1 MPSTVIKVIS
11 VLSLLIFSIHCFAL
25 TKEQEAD
32 SYLLKAQKAYKEGDF
47 KEAVWAFENI
57 EQLNVNMVDDF
68 HFFYAMA
75 LNKIDEAER
84 SWNEVNLYLTKTGR
98 SGNYYQKALDLHQ
111 TLIDKRK
118 QNARKYITSINK
130 EKSGWSEFRK
140 DYSVRY
146 TLQKWL
152 AKQATRSEELI
163 DKNDIDGAIKIAED
177 ALQESS
183 EYKDKVKQ
191 RYPLVKPFKKEYEE
205 VKLAY
210 EMKLIS
216 TDFSVIQDQYTAVL
230 KAYEELDFKDFD
242 LYFKIASKRMNKEYP
257 IAKQMLDNSKSEHR
271 AKVIEIKKL
280 LKCKSL
286 KSKVDGYNRVDINYR
301 KKSTEAEYNYS
312 STCRG

>member
-205 VKLAY
+205 VKLA
-210 EMKLIS
+210 
-216 TDFSVIQDQYTAVL
+216 
-230 KAYEELDFKDFD
+230 
-242 LYFKIASKRMNKEYP
+242 
-257 IAKQMLDNSKSEHR
+257 
-271 AKVIEIKKL
+271 
-280 LKCKSL
+280 SL
-286 KSKVDGYNRVDINYR
+286 K
-301 KKSTEAEYNYS
+301 
-312 STCRG
+312 